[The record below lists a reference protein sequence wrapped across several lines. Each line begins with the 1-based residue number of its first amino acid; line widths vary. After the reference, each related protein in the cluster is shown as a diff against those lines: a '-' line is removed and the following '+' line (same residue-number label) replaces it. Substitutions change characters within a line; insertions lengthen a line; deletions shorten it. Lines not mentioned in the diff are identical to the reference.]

1 MSEATL
7 DGGAMTVDQDSKPGF
22 LKKKP
27 VFVLGSLVAVAYWLY
42 LMFMGSESHHLNMLN
57 SFMYGFIFWLMATLG
72 CLALTLIHHSIKS
85 MWTLPVLR
93 VFEAGSHPLMFGALA
108 FFFAPVRYHM
118 AKVYEW
124 MDPKPTDYVVRF
136 KHAYLNQTAF
146 DIRFVAA
153 FGLLALMSWYLQT
166 STRRQDKSLDESEA
180 QLRSNVASPCIVFFA
195 LITTFLITDIGMSL
209 TPGWYSTMYPLWLN
223 VGGAQ
228 TALTIGIL
236 LVCSAASKAPYK
248 DSMSPSLTKDL
259 GNMMFLLTMLWGY
272 TSVSQLIILWNGNLP
287 DTAFF
292 YAHRGV
298 DAKLGWNYIG
308 ASTILGCFL
317 IPFVTLLSPRI
328 KMYHARLKR
337 VAIFILCF
345 RFVDVFWIIAASIAH
360 RQWDTAY
367 PTVGDILGVVLL
379 GCVWFAVTLTMME
392 KQPLLP
398 LYDNRLKEA
407 RENAH

>member
-1 MSEATL
+1 MSEATM
-7 DGGAMTVDQDSKPGF
+7 DSGMVAMDQDSKPGF

-27 VFVLGSLVAVAYWLY
+27 LAILGALGALGYWGA
-42 LMFMGSESHHLNMLN
+42 LMFTSGDMQTHLLN
-57 SFMYGFIFWLMATLG
+57 GFMYGFVFWLMATLG
-72 CLALTLIHHSIKS
+72 CLALSLIHHSIRS

-93 VFEAGSHPLMFGALA
+93 VFEAGSHPWMFVALA
-108 FFFAPVRYHM
+108 FFFMPVRTHM
-118 AKVYEW
+118 DKVYEW
-124 MDPKPTDYVVRF
+124 INPKSTDYVVKF
-136 KHAYLNQTAF
+136 KQAYLNQGFFDLRVLIAF
-146 DIRFVAA
+146 
-153 FGLLALMSWYLQT
+153 LLLGGMSIYLQM
-166 STRRQDKSLDESEA
+166 SSRRQDKSKDESEA

-195 LITTFLITDIGMSL
+195 LITTFLLTDIGMSL
-209 TPGWYSTMYPLWLN
+209 TPGWYSTMYPLWLI
-223 VGGAQ
+223 VGGCQ
-228 TALTIGIL
+228 TALTIGIW
-236 LVCSAASKAPYK
+236 LVTSAANKAPYK

-328 KMYHARLKR
+328 KMYHARLKK
-337 VAIFILCF
+337 VAMFILVF
-345 RFVDVFWIIAASIAH
+345 RFVDVFWIIAASVPH
-360 RQWDTAY
+360 REWDRAI
-367 PTVGDILGVVLL
+367 PTLGDGLGVFFL
-379 GCVWFAVTLTMME
+379 GCVWFAILLSLME
-392 KQPLLP
+392 RQPLLP

-407 RENAH
+407 KANAH

>member
-1 MSEATL
+1 MSEAIL
-7 DGGAMTVDQDSKPGF
+7 NGSAAMTDQDSKPGF
-22 LKKKP
+22 LKLKP
-27 VFVLGSLVAVAYWLY
+27 VAILGSLFALGYWGV
-42 LMFMGSESHHLNMLN
+42 LMFSAGDRQVHLLN
-57 SFMYGFIFWLMATLG
+57 GFMYGFVFWLMATLG
-72 CLALTLIHHSIKS
+72 CLVLSLVHHSIRS

-93 VFEAGSHPLMFGALA
+93 VFEAGSHPWMFVALA
-108 FFFAPVRYHM
+108 FFFAPIRAHM
-118 AKVYEW
+118 DKVYEW
-124 MDPKPTDYVVRF
+124 VNPKSTDYVVKF
-136 KHAYLNQTAF
+136 KQVYLNQGAF
-146 DIRFVAA
+146 DLRVAA
-153 FGLLALMSWYLQT
+153 AFLLLGGMSIYLQM
-166 STRRQDKSLDESEA
+166 SSRRQDKSMDESEA
-180 QLRSNVASPCIVFFA
+180 QLRTNVASPCIVFYA
-195 LITTFLITDIGMSL
+195 LITTFLLTDIGMSL

-236 LVCSAASKAPYK
+236 LVTSAANKAPYK

-328 KMYHARLKR
+328 KMYHARLKK

-345 RFVDVFWIIAASIAH
+345 RFVDVFWIIAASTPH
-360 RQWDTAY
+360 REWDQAW
-367 PTVGDILGVVLL
+367 PTLGDGLGVIFL
-379 GCVWFAVTLTMME
+379 GFVWFAILFSLME

-407 RENAH
+407 KANAH